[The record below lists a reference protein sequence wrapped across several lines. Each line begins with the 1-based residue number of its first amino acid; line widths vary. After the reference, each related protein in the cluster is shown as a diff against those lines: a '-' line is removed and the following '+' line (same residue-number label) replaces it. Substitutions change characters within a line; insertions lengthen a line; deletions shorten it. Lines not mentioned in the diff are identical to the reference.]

1 MMVNSRFAVAIHIL
15 SLIAVTKDRT
25 VLTSD
30 FIAGSVNTNPVVVRR
45 ISSQLKKAHLLSS
58 TAGVSGYVLTKTPQ
72 EISLLEVYKAVQAPD
87 ELFALHKSPN
97 PACSVGKQIIG
108 VLTNVFDTVQQAMER
123 ELQQQSLQHILDRI
137 E

>member
-58 TAGVSGYVLTKTPQ
+58 TAGVSGYALTKQPQ
-72 EISLLEVYKAVQAPD
+72 QISLLEIYKAVQAPD

-97 PACSVGKQIIG
+97 PACDVGKQING

-123 ELQQQSLQHILDRI
+123 EMQQQSLQHILDRLQ
-137 E
+137 